1 MTNLCIGSEWH
12 TIWTVDTSV
21 DGSQLKMKLAIKY
34 GSIIALGVIGWVLI
48 SNFLLHPDPNS
59 GAVSFTVLL
68 FNALP
73 ILCLFLG
80 INEKRKLLGTPFVMG
95 QGIATGASIIVVYI
109 VLASLFFLAMGS
121 RLLAAQSSGPDS
133 ASLAQHF
140 FGFVAFAMFGGLFYS
155 TIVSFIVLRWE
166 KRQ

>member
-1 MTNLCIGSEWH
+1 
-12 TIWTVDTSV
+12 
-21 DGSQLKMKLAIKY
+21 MKIALKY
-34 GSIIALGVIGWVLI
+34 GSIIALGVIVWVLI
-48 SNFLLHPDPNS
+48 SNFVLHLDPNS
-59 GAVSFTVLL
+59 GAASFTVLL

-95 QGIATGASIIVVYI
+95 QGIATGMSILGVYI
-109 VLASLFFLAMGS
+109 VLASMFFLAMGP
-121 RLLAAQSSGPDS
+121 RLMAAQSSGTDS
-133 ASLAQHF
+133 GSLAQHF
-140 FGFVAFAMFGGLFYS
+140 LGFILFAMLGGLFYS

>member
-1 MTNLCIGSEWH
+1 
-12 TIWTVDTSV
+12 
-21 DGSQLKMKLAIKY
+21 MKIALKY
-34 GSIIALGVIGWVLI
+34 GSIIALGVIVWVLI
-48 SNFLLHPDPNS
+48 SNFVLHLDPNS
-59 GAVSFTVLL
+59 GAASFTVLL

-95 QGIATGASIIVVYI
+95 QGIATGASIIMVYI

-121 RLLAAQSSGPDS
+121 RLITAQASGSDNM
-133 ASLAQHF
+133 SLAQHF
-140 FGFVAFAMFGGLFYS
+140 LGFVLFAMFGGLFYS

-166 KRQ
+166 KSQ